1 MCLECTLE
9 IQGRENLIIM
19 GEETPAW
26 REMMDDDFQEE
37 EELWWAIA
45 YLLWVFAEKIYGKG
59 ERQKP
64 RKAWKRGMARSFA
77 KRTFEYKCVM
87 FNNNNFISTD
97 ILKP

>member
-1 MCLECTLE
+1 MMIFKRKKNCG
-9 IQGRENLIIM
+9 GRLHICC
-19 GEETPAW
+19 G
-26 REMMDDDFQEE
+26 
-37 EELWWAIA
+37 
-45 YLLWVFAEKIYGKG
+45 YFAEKIDGKG